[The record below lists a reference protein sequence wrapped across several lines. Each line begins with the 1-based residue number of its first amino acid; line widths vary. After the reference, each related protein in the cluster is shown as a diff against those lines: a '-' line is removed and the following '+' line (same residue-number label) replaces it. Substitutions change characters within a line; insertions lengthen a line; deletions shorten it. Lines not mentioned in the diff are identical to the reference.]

1 MIRFGFI
8 LEEAGINL
16 FPTPGSSWFLSSP
29 FLTLA
34 PGRWQSG
41 DQWAGSAGCSPAP
54 ASPAQGVPPLGQQA
68 GPGLWADLSPPP
80 WGPPWASPA
89 RGADFLPGLSHNRHR
104 PSARSHFLLSGIKVD
119 FTSICHF
126 CFYFSISPAS
136 GWKEGLSENPT

>member
-68 GPGLWADLSPPP
+68 GPGLWADLSLL
-80 WGPPWASPA
+80 
-89 RGADFLPGLSHNRHR
+89 RGGRPGLV
-104 PSARSHFLLSGIKVD
+104 LLGEL
-119 FTSICHF
+119 TSFQGSVIIGTDPRQEATSSCQ
-126 CFYFSISPAS
+126 
-136 GWKEGLSENPT
+136 E